1 MYMYIRRFVG
11 GVVRE
16 VVEQPR
22 HAALP
27 LCFSLF
33 YSIFFLGTLVGLV
46 VREAVEEA
54 A

>member
-1 MYMYIRRFVG
+1 M
-11 GVVRE
+11 RE
-16 VVEQPR
+16 VVEEAR

-33 YSIFFLGTLVGLV
+33 YSIFFLQGTLTGLV